1 MGFQRRTRPIRA
13 VLIAGTRPELIKIS
27 PVFEALS
34 SRRHRAI
41 LVLSGQHYDG
51 NMSDE
56 FVKELSLPRPAVTM
70 RVGSGSH
77 GEQTGKALIGCERAI
92 ETFKPNVV
100 IAQGDTNTTLAAA
113 LAASKLKVPF
123 GHVEAGLRSYD
134 REMPEEINRIV
145 VDHISNLLFAPT
157 WKSVLNLCSEGLPRN
172 RIFMT
177 GNTVVDA
184 CIRFSQAAE
193 KSRILKRLDLDE
205 DQNLVLVTAHR
216 VANVDSKENLQG
228 IVSSLTQLSECT
240 VVFPVHPRARKRLQQ
255 FGLMR
260 KLRKA
265 GHIILT
271 EPLSYLDLL
280 RVLMSSKL
288 ALTDSGGIQEEAI
301 TLHVPCLTMRLNT
314 ERPETIDVG
323 ANFLVGTDP
332 DKIVR
337 FTRRIIGDEDFAN
350 RMRTALNPF
359 GDGHAGERIV
369 EGLEK
374 AVERK
379 NLTKT
384 CVESPMAPLIG
395 VPLNSGWVG

>member
-1 MGFQRRTRPIRA
+1 
-13 VLIAGTRPELIKIS
+13 VLIAGTRPELIKIA
-27 PVFEALS
+27 PVFEALT

-56 FVKELSLPRPAVTM
+56 FVKELSLPQPAVTM

-123 GHVEAGLRSYD
+123 GHVEAGLRSCD

-157 WKSVLNLCSEGLPRN
+157 WKSVLNLCSEGISKHQ
-172 RIFMT
+172 IFMT

-184 CIRFSQAAE
+184 CMRFSQAAE
-193 KSRILKRLDLDE
+193 KKSRILKRLDLDE

-240 VVFPVHPRARKRLQQ
+240 FVFPVHPRAKKRLHQ
-255 FGLMR
+255 FGFMR

-265 GHIILT
+265 RHVILT
-271 EPLSYLDLL
+271 DPLSYLDLL
-280 RVLMSSKL
+280 RVLKVSKL

-337 FTRRIIGDEDFAN
+337 FTRRILGDEDFAN
-350 RMRTALNPF
+350 RMRTAPNPF
-359 GDGHAGERIV
+359 GDGHAGERIA

-379 NLTKT
+379 SLTKT
-384 CVESPMAPLIG
+384 CVESSTAPLMTC
-395 VPLNSGWVG
+395 P